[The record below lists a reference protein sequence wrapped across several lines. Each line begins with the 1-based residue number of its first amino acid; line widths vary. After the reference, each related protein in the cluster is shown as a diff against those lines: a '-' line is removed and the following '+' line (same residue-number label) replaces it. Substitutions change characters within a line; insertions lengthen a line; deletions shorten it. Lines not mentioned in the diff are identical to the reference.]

1 MDKFVDTKWIKYL
14 TRSSGNSISSG
25 QVGTLVTKMA
35 ALKVNRFCRME
46 RQNSHRFE
54 KRGESKS
61 ESCDRCNVHHPSVR
75 PACLPFFPLP
85 VCPSV
90 RPTAPRSRGPT
101 PSITLDPH
109 SDKSNLNVDGAR
121 PPARQW
127 GEEVH
132 ICTGQEQ
139 GGSAGLCG
147 QITTFSAN
155 CICTFAVGHVLFFC
169 LPPA

>member
-1 MDKFVDTKWIKYL
+1 
-14 TRSSGNSISSG
+14 
-25 QVGTLVTKMA
+25 
-35 ALKVNRFCRME
+35 ME
-46 RQNSHRFE
+46 RQKVIENSHRFE

-75 PACLPFFPLP
+75 PACLPALLSSSSLSFR
-85 VCPSV
+85 PSV

-121 PPARQW
+121 QW
-127 GEEVH
+127 GEQVH

-147 QITTFSAN
+147 QITTFFL
-155 CICTFAVGHVLFFC
+155 CKLHLQLRTCFFSVS
-169 LPPA
+169 LPPDTPAAWKLCRLWMVESDGTEAIKFVNWP